1 MNTLHKHA
9 ETIFASHVIG
19 DDEQDWAWST
29 NSRATLLGV
38 TIVFAEIVFSYT
50 CKYAQSFYVVSV
62 F

>member
-9 ETIFASHVIG
+9 ETIFVSRVIG

-29 NSRATLLGV
+29 NSRETVLGV
-38 TIVFAEIVFSYT
+38 TTAFTEIVFSYT
-50 CKYAQSFYVVSV
+50 CEYAQPFYVVSV